1 MSFQSSLPFA
11 AITAT
16 LLSASSFGALMA
28 GDVAIVGFQASGVPT
43 DSVSF
48 VTFVDLAPGTVLY
61 FTDNGWTGSAFR
73 GVSATDGDG
82 NENLMRFTA
91 INTITAGTIIGSKVS
106 SADYAFATSGLIGSG
121 TSTFAHLSL
130 SASGEQVTILESTNS
145 SNPIFSGFTALYNF
159 DNTSAYEAS
168 TTSATGSLATGL
180 TQGYSAVLLSNTAN
194 SAMFNLNT
202 LSSGTQS
209 EWLAA
214 IGNAA
219 NWTTGTGTSDAG
231 SGFISV
237 VPAPGFLCLLGCAGL
252 IGSRRRRSARGTS

>member
-16 LLSASSFGALMA
+16 LLSTSSFGALIA
-28 GDVAIVGFQASGVPT
+28 GDVAIVGFQASGVTT

-82 NENLMRFTA
+82 NENLMRFTVV
-91 INTITAGTIIGSKVS
+91 NTIVAGTIIGSKTS
-106 SADYAFATSGLIGSG
+106 SADYAWALSGSIGPG
-121 TSTFAHLSL
+121 TSAYAQLSL
-130 SASGEQVTILESTNS
+130 SSTGEQVTILQSTNPA
-145 SNPIFSGFTALYNF
+145 NPIFSDFTALYNF
-159 DNTSAYEAS
+159 DNTSAYEAATS
-168 TTSATGSLATGL
+168 SATGSLAPGL
-180 TQGYSAVLLSNTAN
+180 VQGISAVLLTSPAN
-194 SAMFNLNT
+194 SALFNLNT
-202 LSSGTQS
+202 LTSGTQA

-219 NWTTGTGTSDAG
+219 NWTTGTGTADAG
-231 SGFISV
+231 SGFINV
-237 VPAPGFLCLLGCAGL
+237 VPAPGALALLACAGMV
-252 IGSRRRRSARGTS
+252 GSRRRRSAR